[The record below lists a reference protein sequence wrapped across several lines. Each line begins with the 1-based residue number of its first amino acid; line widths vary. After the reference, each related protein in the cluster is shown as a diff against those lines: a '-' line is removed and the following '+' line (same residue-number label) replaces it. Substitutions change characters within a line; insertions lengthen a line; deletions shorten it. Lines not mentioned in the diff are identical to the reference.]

1 MSHLSKKQINICKE
15 KLEFILVDQTLLLKD
30 VDKKITNLKNARE
43 PIPETLEK
51 QKTKLEGI
59 LSATRKSFEQM
70 EQGTYGID
78 IGDQKPI
85 PFSLLEQVPYLKV
98 NRRPVS
104 PAVTCK
110 SGAADHAY
118 GNH

>member
-1 MSHLSKKQINICKE
+1 MSHLSEKQINSCKE
-15 KLEFILVDQTLLLKD
+15 KLEFILVDQTLLLKE
-30 VDKKITNLKNARE
+30 VDKKITNLKNERE

-51 QKTKLEGI
+51 QKTKIEGI
-59 LSATRKSFEQM
+59 LSATRKAFEQM

-78 IGDQKPI
+78 IGDQTPI
-85 PFSLLEQVPYLKV
+85 PYIFLEQVPYLKV

-104 PAVTCK
+104 PAITCK
-110 SGAADHAY
+110 SGASAHAY